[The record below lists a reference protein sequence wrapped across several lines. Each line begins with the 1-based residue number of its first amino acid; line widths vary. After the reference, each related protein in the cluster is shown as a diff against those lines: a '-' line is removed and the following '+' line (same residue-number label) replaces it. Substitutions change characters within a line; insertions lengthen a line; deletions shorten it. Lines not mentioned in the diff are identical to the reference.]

1 MRFRLSPLKL
11 LLAFALMASGLSAWA
26 QEQRGDLSMCHQ
38 KTIEAVARQEI
49 EYLRRAYA
57 IATDQIG
64 EDTEASVTAGG
75 EIYHQIFSPDVTF
88 AVTGPET
95 QPLTANG
102 PKGWVD
108 VVRGA
113 LGPLGPT
120 QHLIGSQVVTF
131 DDLQWNDRCEVVAG
145 KAKMQSYV
153 QAWHDQNDREV
164 WLFIGTY
171 FDEVVYQPQ
180 RGWQIS
186 HMELRRVTGELRPSG
201 AAVAATPL

>member
-1 MRFRLSPLKL
+1 
-11 LLAFALMASGLSAWA
+11 
-26 QEQRGDLSMCHQ
+26 MCHQ
-38 KTIEAVARQEI
+38 KTIDAVARQEI

-131 DDLQWNDRCEVVAG
+131 DDLQWNDRCEVVSG

-153 QAWHDQNDREV
+153 QAWQIRM
-164 WLFIGTY
+164 IGKSGYSSVPILTRS
-171 FDEVVYQPQ
+171 FTNPSEAGRSATWNCVGSRVNCGRQALRSLQP
-180 RGWQIS
+180 RF
-186 HMELRRVTGELRPSG
+186 ELSAPQKVTSAGGFQMGPVKGRRF
-201 AAVAATPL
+201 